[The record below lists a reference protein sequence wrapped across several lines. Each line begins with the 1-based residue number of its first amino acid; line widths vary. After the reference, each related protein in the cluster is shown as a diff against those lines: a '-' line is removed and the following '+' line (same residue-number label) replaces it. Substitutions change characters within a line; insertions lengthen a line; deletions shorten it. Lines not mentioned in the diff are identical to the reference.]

1 MARRK
6 EEFEAVLTAKG
17 ARKAAKFVEFCDAFE
32 IPVLT
37 ITNTTGFKADLHS
50 ERCIAKAAAQLT
62 YAFANATVP
71 KVNVIA
77 GKAYGSAYTVMN
89 SKALGADM
97 TFAWENAE
105 IGMMD
110 AKLAAKIMYDGS
122 DASVINEKAAEYAS
136 LQSSAE
142 AAARRGYVDTLIE
155 AADTRKYVIG
165 AFEMLFTKRED
176 RPAKKHGTV

>member
-1 MARRK
+1 M
-6 EEFEAVLTAKG
+6 
-17 ARKAAKFVEFCDAFE
+17 
-32 IPVLT
+32 
-37 ITNTTGFKADLHS
+37 HS

-142 AAARRGYVDTLIE
+142 AAA
-155 AADTRKYVIG
+155 K
-165 AFEMLFTKRED
+165 KRLCRYPD
-176 RPAKKHGTV
+176 